1 MKLNQDCVRAVL
13 LELEENLTL
22 NDDLYLFQ
30 IKQLD
35 CIEKYDEDTVI
46 YSILKLIEAKYLLGE
61 PLYAGDELMELTL
74 SSLTWDGHLFLD
86 TIRDNNVWKET
97 KSVVSKFSSVSISLM
112 STIASNILNE
122 LIRKQLGL

>member
-13 LELEENLTL
+13 LELEEKLTL
-22 NDDLYLFQ
+22 NDDLYLYQ

-35 CIEKYDEDTVI
+35 CIKKFGEDTVI
-46 YSILKLIEAKYLLGE
+46 YSILKLIEARYLLGE

-74 SSLTWDGHLFLD
+74 SALTWDGHLFLD
-86 TIRDNNVWKET
+86 TIRDNKVWKET

-112 STIASNILNE
+112 STIASTILNE
-122 LIRKQLGL
+122 LVKKHLGF